1 MEESEKPKNITN
13 CDNSKK
19 DNSNVIN
26 HLDDDDS
33 VTKNE
38 VDNET
43 ETVSAD
49 KTSREDIKVVSM
61 DGKNASNTEK
71 EKRGYNS
78 IDPQKSLQKMPQL
91 REEKNDSKVSEEA
104 KSLKE
109 NSLLTKS
116 DIPQGDISLLNNKES
131 ESCGDKSGINKGR
144 LDKEE
149 VESSFNLQSSKL
161 SNKDDK
167 AGQKDGE
174 DEPASS
180 SKNAPPLPRRQSL
193 DKKVRTKFI
202 YLPSHYLKL

>member
-26 HLDDDDS
+26 HLDDDNS
-33 VTKNE
+33 VTKKE

-43 ETVSAD
+43 KTVSAD
-49 KTSREDIKVVSM
+49 KTSHEDTKVVSM
-61 DGKNASNTEK
+61 DGKNASNTDK
-71 EKRGYNS
+71 EKRGSNS
-78 IDPQKSLQKMPQL
+78 IDPQESSEKMPQL
-91 REEKNDSKVSEEA
+91 KEEKNDSKVSGDA
-104 KSLKE
+104 KLLKE

-116 DIPQGDISLLNNKES
+116 DIPKGDISLLHNKES
-131 ESCGDKSGINKGR
+131 ESYRDKSGINKGR

-149 VESSFNLQSSKL
+149 IESSFNLQSSKL

-167 AGQKDGE
+167 AGEKDDE
-174 DEPASS
+174 DEPVSS

-202 YLPSHYLKL
+202 YLPRHYQKL

>member
-61 DGKNASNTEK
+61 DGKNASNTDK
-71 EKRGYNS
+71 EKRGSNS
-78 IDPQKSLQKMPQL
+78 IDPQESSEKMPQL
-91 REEKNDSKVSEEA
+91 KEEKNNSTVSGDA
-104 KSLKE
+104 KLLKE

-116 DIPQGDISLLNNKES
+116 DIPKGDISLLNNKES
-131 ESCGDKSGINKGR
+131 ESYGDKSGINKGR

-149 VESSFNLQSSKL
+149 LESSFNLQSSKL
-161 SNKDDK
+161 SNKDNK
-167 AGQKDGE
+167 AGQKDDE
-174 DEPASS
+174 DEPASR
-180 SKNAPPLPRRQSL
+180 SKDKPPLPRRQSL
-193 DKKVRTKFI
+193 DKKVRTKLFI
-202 YLPSHYLKL
+202 CQDII